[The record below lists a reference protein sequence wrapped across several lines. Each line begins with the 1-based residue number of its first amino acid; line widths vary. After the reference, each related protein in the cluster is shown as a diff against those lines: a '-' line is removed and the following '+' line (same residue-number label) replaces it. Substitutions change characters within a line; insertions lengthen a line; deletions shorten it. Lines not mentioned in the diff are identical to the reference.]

1 MLKCSDVRKYA
12 RIAKVSLKFMTYRGS
27 ENRLHGLAI
36 NDALLP
42 QEWRSLAIDVLR
54 VTDRCDAL
62 VFPKSE
68 NATCARADS

>member
-1 MLKCSDVRKYA
+1 MRKYA

-27 ENRLHGLAI
+27 ENRLRGLAI
-36 NDALLP
+36 NDALLL

-54 VTDRCDAL
+54 VTDRCATCWSFL
-62 VFPKSE
+62 VPE